1 MHEKEFGSW
10 STKILFANFAL
21 EGTAMYEP
29 LLFVMTGLLAIVSG
43 LIWGR
48 RRARRREMLNHTITP
63 EALHDL
69 LDSDQKPEIVDL
81 RLPLDFLVR
90 TEMIPGA
97 QKISPKEITLNPDM
111 LAKDH
116 DYVLYCTCPGEASGE
131 AVLAAA
137 LKMGFLRV
145 KLLAGGLEAW
155 KRRGYPV
162 IPYDKPFRL
171 DPQ

>member
-1 MHEKEFGSW
+1 MHQSRSGSW
-10 STKILFANFAL
+10 LIKILFASFVL
-21 EGTAMYEP
+21 GGTAMYE
-29 LLFVMTGLLAIVSG
+29 LLFFVIAGLLAIVSG
-43 LIWGR
+43 LSWR
-48 RRARRREMLNHTITP
+48 RHRVRRREILNHTITP

-69 LDSDQKPEIVDL
+69 LDSDQKPEVVDL

-97 QKISPKEITLNPDM
+97 QKISPKEIALNPNM

-155 KRRGYPV
+155 KKKGYPV
-162 IPYDKPFRL
+162 TPYDKPFRL
-171 DPQ
+171 DAQ